1 MTSKNKIEKAITSI
15 LVRHSFFGP
24 AVMAMPWI
32 RDDSRGATACTDG
45 DTVFYNESFI
55 NSLSGVDETIGLVL
69 HEVGHPL
76 FQHLSRL
83 RRHFKHDPRRA
94 NMAADYE
101 ENQILT
107 EYNMSAKYPIKLP
120 EGALLD
126 RARFGS
132 DSCESIF
139 KQLQEDE
146 PDGEPEEDGDGDG
159 DGDADGDGGG
169 NSSGGGSPTTVGAG
183 STFGEFVPPENT
195 KSEAEMDQKWREIRQ
210 SCIQT
215 AKLRGEGGSDFIQR
229 LEKLDESPIDVEQLL
244 SQYVDEFVMSDDS
257 TKPDRRYLADNDVC
271 IAGMDSERIG
281 TMVFVKD
288 TSGSINDE
296 ILRSCVAVIQAAAD
310 KLNFSRLVVIDADAK
325 VQHVEVYGPHDD
337 IEMCAKGRGGTD
349 FRPTFRYIQEN
360 EYDARVV
367 IYLTDGYGSFPSEEP
382 DVSTLWISYGAS
394 ESGYPFGSVVNLQ
407 DLQV

>member
-1 MTSKNKIEKAITSI
+1 MNSKNKIEKAITSI

-24 AVMAMPWI
+24 AVMSMPWI
-32 RDDSRGATACTDG
+32 RDDSKVETACTDG
-45 DTVFYNESFI
+45 DTVFYNDAFI
-55 NSLSGVDETIGLVL
+55 DTLSVDETIGLVL

-83 RRHFKHDPRRA
+83 RQHFKMDPLRA

-101 ENQILT
+101 ENQMLT
-107 EYNMSAKYPIKLP
+107 EYNMSAKYPIRLP
-120 EGALLD
+120 KDALLD
-126 RARFGS
+126 QARFGS

-146 PDGEPEEDGDGDG
+146 GEKDEDDGDGNGDGNGDGDG
-159 DGDADGDGGG
+159 DG
-169 NSSGGGSPTTVGAG
+169 SSSSSSSSSSAAGAG
-183 STFGEFVPPENT
+183 STFGEFMPPENP
-195 KSEAEMDQKWREIRQ
+195 KSESEMDQKWCEIRQ

-244 SQYVDEFVMSDDS
+244 SRYVDEFVMSDDS

-337 IEMCAKGRGGTD
+337 IEMYAKGRGGTD

-367 IYLTDGYGSFPSEEP
+367 IYLTDGYGMFPSEEP

-394 ESGYPFGSVVNLQ
+394 ENRYPFGSVVNLQ